1 MNQLQE
7 QLDYL
12 NYLCEVHRA
21 KPRRNFVLSGTT
33 ETGFGLCTCS
43 TETFINFSSRTN
55 RETRAA
61 LLSTWMVG
69 YAVNTLYGIS
79 YLKDRYS
86 FVTVCSHGGYDY
98 QCPSWIISPGFG
110 AYNGEKTWFDYGLI
124 GDYFEE
130 AILVAKA
137 ECPEQTHRNM
147 HWTFARSIDAMKDET
162 AQQCLSAKL
171 GYVFPKEQELYED
184 ELVSR
189 GLL

>member
-1 MNQLQE
+1 MNQLEE

-12 NYLCEVHRA
+12 NYLCEVHLA
-21 KPRRNFVLSGTT
+21 KPRHHLVMSGTS
-33 ETGFGLCTCS
+33 ERGFGMCSCS
-43 TETFINFSSRTN
+43 TERFINFSSRTN

-79 YLKDRYS
+79 YLKDKYS
-86 FVTVCSHGGYDY
+86 FITIIGHGNYEY

-130 AILVAKA
+130 AILVAKD
-137 ECPEQTHRNM
+137 EVKDGHHHYNM
-147 HWTFARSIDAMKDET
+147 CMLFLDSIKNMKDET
-162 AQQCLSAKL
+162 TQQCLSAKL
-171 GYVFPKEQELYED
+171 EYVFEEEMYAHQ
-184 ELVSR
+184 SR
-189 GLL
+189 MRR

>member
-21 KPRRNFVLSGTT
+21 KPRHHFVLSGTP

-43 TETFINFSSRTN
+43 TERFINFSSRTN

-69 YAVNTLYGIS
+69 YAVHTNYAIGHM
-79 YLKDRYS
+79 KQDYS
-86 FVTVCSHGGYDY
+86 FVTVNSHGGYDY
-98 QCPSWIISPGFG
+98 QCPSWIISPSFG

-130 AILVAKA
+130 AILVAKE

-147 HWTFARSIDAMKDET
+147 HWTFARSIDAMQDET

-171 GYVFPKEQELYED
+171 GYVFPIEQELYED

-189 GLL
+189 GL

>member
-21 KPRRNFVLSGTT
+21 KPRHHFVLSGTP

-43 TETFINFSSRTN
+43 TERFINFSSRTN

-69 YAVNTLYGIS
+69 YAVHTNYAIRHMQQ
-79 YLKDRYS
+79 DYS
-86 FVTVCSHGGYDY
+86 FVTVSSHGGYDY

-130 AILVAKA
+130 AILVAKE

-171 GYVFPKEQELYED
+171 GYVFPREQELYED

-189 GLL
+189 GL